1 MSPKGKA
8 QGESGSGEDQ
18 PPKGMKEEGDGDG
31 EGCLELR
38 PKTGKSRGNGLLR
51 QGDGAQRM
59 GCKAG
64 PGPRGPPSFGVCR
77 IPPAEAVPHWCLDC
91 GRNFGQRSELEKHAS
106 HHHAGRH
113 SYICGD
119 CGRSFVDR
127 VSLAG
132 RAPGPSALHHSGC
145 RRRVLPSESAVPRK
159 ERKELSLQEKV
170 RVLEMLEGPKVSQS
184 ELAKRFGVS
193 QPQICR
199 IIKNKERILAEWG
212 KNGDPGRKRKMEE
225 RLPHGSDGA
234 TQCFGGPVNGLRLQE
249 KARRLSDAVGRLPL
263 SWANG
268 SKAKPK
274 ANRRPDTEVTE
285 EEHWENTEKQKSE
298 HNWKNTVLSDILRKY
313 DSSEIYACAEVT
325 VLLRAMPRMES
336 AKDRLTVLLCAN
348 MDSSDKRD
356 PLVVGKAPR
365 PPGVPQ
371 ELPPA
376 TYRADGQAR
385 MTAALFAE
393 WLWTFNEEAKA
404 GQRHV
409 ALFVTPCAAHPAVE
423 LSNVRMVFVPRH
435 ENHPLEL
442 GTSRVFRCHY
452 RRRMLTRLVVALG
465 GQTSGSRGHV
475 ALSDAI
481 HLSIQAWSEVSPETV
496 RGGFQAAGFIPNPG
510 VFPTP
515 STQVV
520 RALGFQS
527 QEQFGQFISADEGS
541 GCFGDEGGSEG
552 QGLGAEEEEEEKADE
567 SASPPCPSQAEVV
580 ESLAKLRRCFE
591 CHSAS
596 PEMFQAFYKLE
607 DVVHGM
613 FLTQMHTLTGKAPN
627 QD

>member
-1 MSPKGKA
+1 
-8 QGESGSGEDQ
+8 
-18 PPKGMKEEGDGDG
+18 MKEEEDGDGDG

-38 PKTGKSRGNGLLR
+38 PKTGKGRGNGLLR
-51 QGDGAQRM
+51 QSPSVGDGAQRT
-59 GCKAG
+59 GCKVGA
-64 PGPRGPPSFGVCR
+64 GPRGPPSFGICR
-77 IPPAEAVPHWCLDC
+77 IPAAEEVPHWCLEC
-91 GRNFGQRSELEKHAS
+91 GRNFGQRAEMEKHAS

-127 VSLAG
+127 ASHTG
-132 RAPGPSALHHSGC
+132 RAPGPSPLHHSGC
-145 RRRVLPSESAVPRK
+145 RRRVLPSEGAVPRK

-225 RLPHGSDGA
+225 RLPQCSDGA
-234 TQCFGGPVNGLRLQE
+234 TQWFGVSINGLRLQE

-274 ANRRPDTEVTE
+274 AHRKQDTEATE
-285 EEHWENTEKQKSE
+285 EQHWENAEKQNSE
-298 HNWKNTVLSDILRKY
+298 PAEDRSWKNTVLPDILRKY
-313 DSSEIYACAEVT
+313 DPSEIYACAEVT
-325 VLLRAMPRMES
+325 LFLRATPRKED

-356 PLVVGKAPR
+356 PLIVGKGCPAF
-365 PPGVPQ
+365 GVPQ

-376 TYRADGQAR
+376 TYRAEGQAR

-393 WLWTFNEEAKA
+393 WLWAFNEEAKA
-404 GQRHV
+404 GQRHL
-409 ALFVTPCAAHPAVE
+409 ALLVTPCAAHPVVD
-423 LSNVRMVFVPRH
+423 LSNVKMVFVPRH

-442 GTSRVFRCHY
+442 GTSRAFRCHY

-465 GQTSGSRGHV
+465 GRTSGSKGHM

-481 HLSIQAWSEVSPETV
+481 HLSIQAWSEVGPETI
-496 RGGFQAAGFIPNPG
+496 RGGFLAAGFVPNPDI
-510 VFPTP
+510 FPTP
-515 STQVV
+515 STEVV
-520 RALGFQS
+520 QALGFKS
-527 QEQFGQFISADEGS
+527 QEQFKQFISVDEGL
-541 GCFGDEGGSEG
+541 GCFGDEGGMEG
-552 QGLGAEEEEEEKADE
+552 QGLRAEEEEEEEEEKMDE
-567 SASPPCPSQAEVV
+567 SALLPCPSQAEVV

-607 DVVHGM
+607 DAVHGM
-613 FLTQMHTLTGKAPN
+613 FLSQMHTHSAEAPN